1 MTTFADRLFE
11 LGGVPVG
18 QALPITGNVWFVYSG
33 AADGADNIGNGYGR
47 SHTRPFK
54 TLDYAIGQC
63 TASNGDVIYLL
74 PGHAENLTAAD
85 SVDCDVAGVTIIG
98 LGRGSLIPTF
108 STTAAAGSITVD
120 AGNVTIQNVKLL
132 ANFATGTTK
141 GITISANGDGLT
153 LDGVHFRDTSA
164 ANEFLV
170 HIGVATTVSDLWIKN
185 CTFVTAAGSLTN
197 SILFAGTSVDA
208 VIEKC
213 YFYVD
218 SADSVID
225 HAAGA
230 SANLH
235 IHHCTIVN
243 IDTGAAGYCIEQK
256 SDGTGCVHDCR
267 LAYNKIDAEISAG
280 AATWWFENYA
290 CNTIAESG
298 LLDPAT
304 AHAIP

>member
-1 MTTFADRLFE
+1 VTTFADRLFE

-85 SVDCDVAGVTIIG
+85 SIDCDVAGVTIIG